1 MARRKRTSPIEDFLE
16 VVALL
21 PWWGAVTLGIVSY
34 FVLHGWASPPPAT
47 AFQPGKM
54 GDVVTRSMMAGLAYG
69 GQYLVPIL
77 CFAAAI
83 VSSMRKR
90 QRQTLVSNVAAAK
103 APDALDGVSWRQ
115 FEMLVGEAFRLQG
128 YQVTEND
135 GPGPDGGID
144 LVLRKDREKFLVQ
157 CKQWKAFKVSVQVV
171 RELYGVMAAQGAAG
185 GFVVTS
191 GRFTEDAVEFAKGRN
206 VTLIDGPKLFGM
218 IKQARASLGGS
229 EPTRASASP
238 RPTVAAT
245 AAQATQS
252 KNASAVRSDV
262 PLTCP
267 TCSREMKLRT
277 AKRGANAGGT
287 FWGCT
292 GYPECKGT
300 RPA

>member
-21 PWWGAVTLGIVSY
+21 PWWGGIALGVVSY
-34 FVLHGWASPPPAT
+34 FVLHGLASPPPAT

-54 GDVVTRSMMAGLAYG
+54 GDVVARSMMAGLAYG
-69 GQYLVPIL
+69 GQFFVPIL

-83 VSSMRKR
+83 VSSIRRR
-90 QRQTLVSNVAAAK
+90 QRQALVSNVAAAE
-103 APDALDGVSWRQ
+103 APDALADMSWRQ
-115 FEMLVGEAFRLQG
+115 FEMFVGEAFRLQG
-128 YQVTEND
+128 YRVTENE
-135 GPGPDGGID
+135 GPGPDGGVD
-144 LVLRKDREKFLVQ
+144 LVLRKDREKFFVQ

-206 VTLIDGPKLFGM
+206 VTLIGGPKLFGM
-218 IKQARASLGGS
+218 IKQAQASLGGS
-229 EPTRASASP
+229 EPTRASASA
-238 RPTVAAT
+238 RPTTAAT
-245 AAQATQS
+245 AAQAGQS
-252 KNASAVRSDV
+252 KTTSVDRSDV
-262 PLTCP
+262 RPTCP
-267 TCSREMKLRT
+267 TCSREMRLRT